1 MLPMY
6 ALKQSLRRIPY
17 WAYLLVCLAI
27 FVITVYLYY
36 RGQMTRSGSTV
47 KFEHGYYI
55 LDYVKPGDP
64 VYNAG
69 IRTGDTLVSMNSI
82 PIEKWEVGSVNPRP
96 GDTLISGLKPSLSFT
111 QFMMCTVYED
121 NENVFDSLCAGATGY
136 LLKNSPPSKIT
147 DAIID
152 LFHGGSPMSSVI
164 ARKVIQ
170 AFRPAAQQPK
180 EIESLTNREREIL
193 DLLAKGYR
201 YKEIAEQLS
210 ISFETVR
217 THIHN
222 IYDKL
227 HVQSRTEA
235 LNKAF
240 PR

>member
-1 MLPMY
+1 MNGTVDKIKVIIVEDDREMREGLERIVRSNPALECIASCSSEEEAMETIPTGIPDIVLMDIHLP
-6 ALKQSLRRIPY
+6 
-17 WAYLLVCLAI
+17 
-27 FVITVYLYY
+27 
-36 RGQMTRSGSTV
+36 G
-47 KFEHGYYI
+47 
-55 LDYVKPGDP
+55 
-64 VYNAG
+64 
-69 IRTGDTLVSMNSI
+69 
-82 PIEKWEVGSVNPRP
+82 
-96 GDTLISGLKPSLSFT
+96 ISGIECVKRLKPAMAFT

-147 DAIID
+147 EAIID
-152 LFHGGSPMSSVI
+152 LYHGGSPMSSVI

-170 AFRPAAQQPK
+170 TFKPATGPNKDMEKLTVREK
-180 EIESLTNREREIL
+180 EML

-201 YKEIAEQLS
+201 YKEIADQLS

-222 IYDKL
+222 IYEKL

>member
-1 MLPMY
+1 MDSAMEKIRVIIVEDDKEMREGLKLIVQSNP
-6 ALKQSLRRIPY
+6 ALKCIATCS
-17 WAYLLVCLAI
+17 
-27 FVITVYLYY
+27 
-36 RGQMTRSGSTV
+36 SGEV
-47 KFEHGYYI
+47 AME
-55 LDYVKPGDP
+55 
-64 VYNAG
+64 
-69 IRTGDTLVSMNSI
+69 SI
-82 PIEKWEVGSVNPRP
+82 PANIPDIVLMDIHLP
-96 GDTLISGLKPSLSFT
+96 GISGIECVKKLKPSLAFT

-136 LLKNSPPSKIT
+136 LLKNSPPTKIT

-152 LFHGGSPMSSVI
+152 LYHGGSPMSSVI

-170 AFRPAAQQPK
+170 EFRPTVEQNK
-180 EIESLTNREREIL
+180 DMEKLTHREREML

-201 YKEIAEQLS
+201 YKEIADQLS

-222 IYDKL
+222 IYEKL

-235 LNKAF
+235 LNKVF

>member
-1 MLPMY
+1 MIESMEKIRVIIVEDDKEMREGLELIVQSNLALECVATCSSGEEALEVIPLHIPDIVLMDIHLP
-6 ALKQSLRRIPY
+6 
-17 WAYLLVCLAI
+17 
-27 FVITVYLYY
+27 
-36 RGQMTRSGSTV
+36 G
-47 KFEHGYYI
+47 
-55 LDYVKPGDP
+55 
-64 VYNAG
+64 
-69 IRTGDTLVSMNSI
+69 
-82 PIEKWEVGSVNPRP
+82 
-96 GDTLISGLKPSLSFT
+96 ISGIDCVKKLKPSLSFT

-136 LLKNSPPSKIT
+136 LLKNSPPTKIT
-147 DAIID
+147 EAIID

-170 AFRPAAQQPK
+170 TFKPAAGQNK
-180 EIESLTNREREIL
+180 DMEKLTNREREML

-201 YKEIAEQLS
+201 YKEIADQLS

-222 IYDKL
+222 IYEKL

>member
-1 MLPMY
+1 MREALETIPANIPDIVLMDIHLP
-6 ALKQSLRRIPY
+6 
-17 WAYLLVCLAI
+17 
-27 FVITVYLYY
+27 
-36 RGQMTRSGSTV
+36 G
-47 KFEHGYYI
+47 
-55 LDYVKPGDP
+55 
-64 VYNAG
+64 
-69 IRTGDTLVSMNSI
+69 
-82 PIEKWEVGSVNPRP
+82 
-96 GDTLISGLKPSLSFT
+96 ISGIECVKKLKPSLAFT

-147 DAIID
+147 EAIID
-152 LFHGGSPMSSVI
+152 LYHGGSPMSSVI

-170 AFRPAAQQPK
+170 TFKPTTGQNK
-180 EIESLTNREREIL
+180 DIEKLTNREREML

-201 YKEIAEQLS
+201 YKEIADQLS

-222 IYDKL
+222 IYEKL

>member
-1 MLPMY
+1 MIEPMEKIRVIIVEDDKEMREGLELIVQSNP
-6 ALKQSLRRIPY
+6 ALECIATCS
-17 WAYLLVCLAI
+17 
-27 FVITVYLYY
+27 
-36 RGQMTRSGSTV
+36 SG
-47 KFEHGYYI
+47 EEA
-55 LDYVKPGDP
+55 LE
-64 VYNAG
+64 
-69 IRTGDTLVSMNSI
+69 SI
-82 PIEKWEVGSVNPRP
+82 PANIPDIVLMDIHLP
-96 GDTLISGLKPSLSFT
+96 GISGIDCVKKLKPSLAFT

-121 NENVFDSLCAGATGY
+121 NEKVFDSLCAGATGY

-147 DAIID
+147 DAITD
-152 LFHGGSPMSSVI
+152 LYHGGSPMSSVI

-170 AFRPAAQQPK
+170 AFRPLEEQNK
-180 EIESLTNREREIL
+180 DLEKLTNREREML

-201 YKEIAEQLS
+201 YKEIADQLS

-222 IYDKL
+222 IYEKL

>member
-1 MLPMY
+1 MIEPTEKIKVIIVEDDIEMQEGLELIVRSNPALECIVTCSTGEEALEIIPANIPDIVLMDIHLP
-6 ALKQSLRRIPY
+6 
-17 WAYLLVCLAI
+17 
-27 FVITVYLYY
+27 
-36 RGQMTRSGSTV
+36 G
-47 KFEHGYYI
+47 
-55 LDYVKPGDP
+55 
-64 VYNAG
+64 
-69 IRTGDTLVSMNSI
+69 
-82 PIEKWEVGSVNPRP
+82 
-96 GDTLISGLKPSLSFT
+96 ISGIECIKKLKPLLSFT

-136 LLKNSPPSKIT
+136 LLKNSPATKIT
-147 DAIID
+147 EAIID
-152 LFHGGSPMSSVI
+152 LYHGGSPMSSVI

-170 AFRPAAQQPK
+170 TFKPEAGQNK
-180 EIESLTNREREIL
+180 DMEKLTNREREML

-201 YKEIAEQLS
+201 YKEIADQLS

-222 IYDKL
+222 IYEKL

>member
-1 MLPMY
+1 MIEPMEKIRVIIVEDDKDMREGLELIVQLNP
-6 ALKQSLRRIPY
+6 ALECIATCS
-17 WAYLLVCLAI
+17 
-27 FVITVYLYY
+27 
-36 RGQMTRSGSTV
+36 SG
-47 KFEHGYYI
+47 EE
-55 LDYVKPGDP
+55 
-64 VYNAG
+64 A
-69 IRTGDTLVSMNSI
+69 MESI
-82 PIEKWEVGSVNPRP
+82 PANIPDIVLMDIHLP
-96 GDTLISGLKPSLSFT
+96 GISGIECVKKLKPSLAFT

-121 NENVFDSLCAGATGY
+121 NEKVFDSLCAGATGY

-147 DAIID
+147 DAITD
-152 LFHGGSPMSSVI
+152 LYHGGSPMSSII

-170 AFRPAAQQPK
+170 AFRPVAEQNK
-180 EIESLTNREREIL
+180 EMEKLTNREREML

-201 YKEIAEQLS
+201 YKEIADQLS

-222 IYDKL
+222 IYEKL

>member
-1 MLPMY
+1 MEKISVIIVEDDREMRIGLELIVRSNPLLECIETCSSGEE
-6 ALKQSLRRIPY
+6 ALKAIP
-17 WAYLLVCLAI
+17 ANIPDIVLMDIHL
-27 FVITVYLYY
+27 
-36 RGQMTRSGSTV
+36 
-47 KFEHGYYI
+47 
-55 LDYVKPGDP
+55 PG
-64 VYNAG
+64 
-69 IRTGDTLVSMNSI
+69 
-82 PIEKWEVGSVNPRP
+82 
-96 GDTLISGLKPSLSFT
+96 ISGIDCVKRLKPTLSFT

-147 DAIID
+147 EAILD
-152 LFHGGSPMSSVI
+152 LYHGGSPMSSVI

-170 AFRPAAQQPK
+170 AFKPAVGAGSKPAPRDSNPARA
-180 EIESLTNREREIL
+180 ELFCLTNREREIL
-193 DLLAKGYR
+193 ELLAKGYR
-201 YKEIAEQLS
+201 YKEIADLLS

-222 IYDKL
+222 IYEKL

>member
-1 MLPMY
+1 MPDQSPKIKVVIVEDDKEMREGLESIVRSHP
-6 ALKQSLRRIPY
+6 ALD
-17 WAYLLVCLAI
+17 CLAT
-27 FVITVYLYY
+27 FPSAEDAL
-36 RGQMTRSGSTV
+36 
-47 KFEHGYYI
+47 EHISSNIPDIVLMDI
-55 LDYVKPGDP
+55 LLPG
-64 VYNAG
+64 
-69 IRTGDTLVSMNSI
+69 
-82 PIEKWEVGSVNPRP
+82 
-96 GDTLISGLKPSLSFT
+96 ISGIECIKQLKPALPLT

-136 LLKNSPPSKIT
+136 LLKNSPPGKIT

-152 LFHGGSPMSSVI
+152 LYHGGSPMSSVI
-164 ARKVIQ
+164 ARKVIKT
-170 AFRPAAQQPK
+170 FQPVGQNNP
-180 EIESLTNREREIL
+180 EVESLTKREREML

-201 YKEIAEQLS
+201 YKEIADQLF

-222 IYDKL
+222 IYEKL